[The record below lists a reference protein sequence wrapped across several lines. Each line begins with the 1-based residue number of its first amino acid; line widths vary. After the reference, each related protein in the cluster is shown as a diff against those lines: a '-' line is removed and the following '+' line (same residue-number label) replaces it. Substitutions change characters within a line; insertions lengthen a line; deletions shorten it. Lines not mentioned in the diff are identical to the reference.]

1 MPSIRGIYFY
11 IYFINIYDLKAYY
24 FLFRF
29 HPACINMTA
38 EEAKR
43 LDNFFCE
50 NCSSEG
56 QKKLQNSH
64 TASRHLDAKV
74 FSPRPVL
81 DPEISCFQVIETQ
94 YQVAILL
101 HCTGTSYCIIN
112 VHCNSDVFRWIQNV
126 VGGDIVY
133 KTYGRSIMKEM
144 EVIRLVILCRL
155 QANTEGIFASH
166 CSICGLV

>member
-1 MPSIRGIYFY
+1 
-11 IYFINIYDLKAYY
+11 
-24 FLFRF
+24 
-29 HPACINMTA
+29 MTA

-81 DPEISCFQVIETQ
+81 DPEISCFQVIET
-94 YQVAILL
+94 
-101 HCTGTSYCIIN
+101 
-112 VHCNSDVFRWIQNV
+112 
-126 VGGDIVY
+126 
-133 KTYGRSIMKEM
+133 
-144 EVIRLVILCRL
+144 
-155 QANTEGIFASH
+155 
-166 CSICGLV
+166 